1 MPIKDNARKA
11 LRQAKKRTESNKAVA
26 NRIQFLKKQTL
37 KAISKKEE
45 SAGETIKKFV
55 QAVDKA
61 AKNHIIKKNTA
72 SRMKSR
78 LMKKWNAAMKK

>member
-1 MPIKDNARKA
+1 MLP
-11 LRQAKKRTESNKAVA
+11 LRQAKKRMARNKGVED
-26 NRIQFLKKQTL
+26 RIQFLKKQTL
-37 KAISKKEE
+37 KAVAKQEK
-45 SAGETIKKFV
+45 SAEETIKKFV